1 MIKETKL
8 NGFSAIPLEYEVVDG
23 DLSTALGVVSEDGS
37 LKPMLEPKVKM
48 TFSKPSL
55 KVVHIHETSAFH
67 YYIVHDTETGDVYY
81 TEQEQKQQDKPVLE
95 PVHSFGTTKLCS
107 FSSIGNVLIVLTE
120 NRMYYFLWKS
130 KSDGYLSLGTHMP
143 ECPISFGLQA
153 EVVRTDEFSISF
165 DAISPSDIFK
175 EFTDENKTKVTDQVL
190 AKVNKFIAEE
200 ATSKGRFIFP
210 FLVRYAYR
218 LYDGSLTMHSAP
230 VLMIASSDLAPQVF
244 YEHITGRKNY
254 TDAKLRI
261 MAALSRLDYAVI
273 AQKYIDGL
281 NNWKDII
288 RSVDIFISKPIYTY
302 DQNGKCTGFKE
313 STDIN
318 TYCVCKHTNQNVDP
332 LGQIYPLRYQKQ
344 NFNHLYAFTFGDPF
358 KSSSEWTYPAG
369 RLMIPRRSA
378 DCVCEDIRT
387 TSQFFLL
394 ESIKVESLTTTRTLI
409 SVEED
414 YLQSLLNREV
424 MTDDY
429 DSHDTLIPRYA
440 FSYNSRVNV
449 ANISKQLFGG
459 YNAGSM
465 FCYTDGY
472 VYNFSDA
479 EPTIIDGKAAYY
491 VYFVIKQ
498 DGKDIV
504 VRGDSYSFA
513 RDHMPTLFLY
523 YPNINAYKAYVVKYD
538 TFTTVYEVQL
548 QAHGFLNGSFF
559 FGGWEDMESTSY
571 YTPVESPMADRTV
584 EIPNKIYTSQVNNPF
599 FFPTTGIN
607 TIGTGKILGICAAV
621 KALSQGQFGQFPLYA
636 FSTDGVW
643 ALEVSSTGGYSA
655 KQPVTRE
662 VCINSESITQMD
674 SAVIFATNRGIM
686 LLSGSKAMCISDSIN
701 NPTPL
706 SMPSLPKIDYAKEI
720 YVSERQNM
728 QSKLQDSLDIIPFV
742 EYLSSCHM
750 LFDYTHQ
757 RIIVYNTQQSYA
769 YVYSLKTQQW
779 GMMLSNISA
788 TVNSYPESL
797 AMDADANLVN
807 FSASEAT
814 KSAILLI
821 TRAFK
826 LDDPNV
832 LKTIDTLIVRGTF
845 QRGHIKT
852 ILYGSENLFNW
863 HLVFDSSDQYLRGF
877 RGTPYRFFRLVI
889 VGYLENG
896 ESICSF
902 STQYTPRYTNR
913 LR

>member
-23 DLSTALGVVSEDGS
+23 DLSTALGVVPENGA
-37 LKPMLEPKVKM
+37 LVPMLEPKVIA
-48 TFSKPSL
+48 TFLKPSQ
-55 KVVHIHETSAFH
+55 KVVYIHEATAFH
-67 YYIVHDTETGDVYY
+67 YYIVHDTETGGVYY
-81 TEQEQKQQDKPVLE
+81 VEKEQPGKQVLNLI
-95 PVHSFGTTKLCS
+95 HSFGTTKLYA
-107 FSSIGNVLIVLTE
+107 FSAIGNILMILTE
-120 NRMYYFLWKS
+120 QGVYHYLWKS
-130 KSDGYLSLGTHMP
+130 KTDGYLAL
-143 ECPISFGLQA
+143 
-153 EVVRTDEFSISF
+153 
-165 DAISPSDIFK
+165 
-175 EFTDENKTKVTDQVL
+175 
-190 AKVNKFIAEE
+190 
-200 ATSKGRFIFP
+200 
-210 FLVRYAYR
+210 
-218 LYDGSLTMHSAP
+218 GSLTMHSAP

-244 YEHITGRKNY
+244 YEHITGQGKY

-281 NNWKDII
+281 ANWKDII

-313 STDIN
+313 STDVDS
-318 TYCVCKHTNQNVDP
+318 YCVCKHINQNVDP
-332 LGQIYPLRYQKQ
+332 LGTTYPLRYQKQ

-358 KSSSEWTYPAG
+358 KSSSEWTYPTG
-369 RLMIPRRSA
+369 RLMIPRRSV
-378 DCVCEDIRT
+378 DCVREDIRT

-409 SVEED
+409 DVEED

-429 DSHDTLIPRYA
+429 DSHDTLIPRYV

-449 ANISKQLFGG
+449 ANISKQLFSG

-479 EPTIIDGKAAYY
+479 EPTVLDGKAAYY

-504 VRGDSYSFA
+504 VKGDSYSFA
-513 RDHMPTLFLY
+513 RAYMPTLFLY

-538 TFTTVYEVQL
+538 VFPTVYEVPL
-548 QAHGFLNGSFF
+548 QSHDFLNGSFF
-559 FGGWEDMESTSY
+559 FGGWDDLEEKGSQPNASSLA
-571 YTPVESPMADRTV
+571 ERTV

-643 ALEVSSTGGYSA
+643 ALEVSSTGSYSA

-662 VCINSESITQMD
+662 VCVNSESITQMD
-674 SAVIFATNRGIM
+674 SAVLFATNRGIM
-686 LLSGSKAMCISDSIN
+686 LLSGSQATCISDSIN
-701 NPTPL
+701 NSVPL
-706 SMPSLPKIDYAKEI
+706 SFIPSLPRIGYAKEFYI
-720 YVSERQNM
+720 SELLKM
-728 QSKLQDSLDIIPFV
+728 QAKLPDSLDVVPFV
-742 EYLSSCHM
+742 EFLESCRM

-757 RIIVYNTQQSYA
+757 RIIVYNPQQAYA

-779 GMMLSNISA
+779 GMMLSNISS
-788 TVNSYPESL
+788 TINSYPESL

-807 FSASEAT
+807 FSATEAT
-814 KSAILLI
+814 KSAILII

-845 QRGHIKT
+845 QRGHVKT

-863 HLVFDSSDQYLRGF
+863 HPIYGSWDHHVRGF
-877 RGTPYRFFRLVI
+877 GTPYRYFRLVLF
-889 VGYLENG
+889 GYLENG
-896 ESICSF
+896 ESINSF